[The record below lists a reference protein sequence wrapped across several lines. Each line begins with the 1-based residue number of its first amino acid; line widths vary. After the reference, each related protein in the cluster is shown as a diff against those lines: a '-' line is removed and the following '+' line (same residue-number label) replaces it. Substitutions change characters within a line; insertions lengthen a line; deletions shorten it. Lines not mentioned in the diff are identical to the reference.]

1 MLYDVGKINTFYN
14 HSHGQ
19 IVAKLLRE
27 DLSNIWEPSKTTSN
41 LAVGFP
47 FYFFPE
53 DIICPVL
60 MPVEIGG
67 IAWAHNQEIYTAIID
82 SNSWPLESDS
92 IDCIF
97 ISHALEFITDHHS
110 FLMEAGRVLKSAG
123 KLILMVPQRRGLWLR
138 TETTPFGHG
147 TPFSKGQIFRLL
159 KNTGLNPEKC
169 TSSLF
174 LPPFAYKLPE
184 ALSNQIEIVGE
195 HLLQLLGGVLIV
207 EATKMV
213 YAEPKKNRAKTKA
226 RLFAPVKSQS
236 AYSSSE

>member
-19 IVAKLLRE
+19 MVAKLLRE

-41 LAVGFP
+41 LAIGFP

-97 ISHALEFITDHHS
+97 ISHALEFIPDHHS

-123 KLILMVPQRRGLWLR
+123 KLILMVPHRRGLWLR

-236 AYSSSE
+236 AYSSYE

>member
-27 DLSNIWEPSKTTSN
+27 ELSNIWEPSKTTSN

-123 KLILMVPQRRGLWLR
+123 KLILLVPHRRGLWLR

-169 TSSLF
+169 TRSLF

>member
-14 HSHGQ
+14 HAHGQ
-19 IVAKLLRE
+19 MVAKLLRE
-27 DLSNIWEPSKTTSN
+27 DLSNIWDPSKTASN

-53 DIICPVL
+53 DVICPVL

-67 IAWAHNQEIYTAIID
+67 IAWVHTQEIYTAIID

-123 KLILMVPQRRGLWLR
+123 KLILMVPHRRGLWLR

-169 TSSLF
+169 TRSLF

-184 ALSNQIEIVGE
+184 ALSNQMEIVGE

>member
-123 KLILMVPQRRGLWLR
+123 KLILMVPHRRGFWLR

-169 TSSLF
+169 TRSLF

-236 AYSSSE
+236 VYSSSE

>member
-27 DLSNIWEPSKTTSN
+27 ELSNIWEPSKTTSN

-97 ISHALEFITDHHS
+97 ISNDLEFITDHHS
-110 FLMEAGRVLKSAG
+110 F
-123 KLILMVPQRRGLWLR
+123 
-138 TETTPFGHG
+138 
-147 TPFSKGQIFRLL
+147 
-159 KNTGLNPEKC
+159 
-169 TSSLF
+169 
-174 LPPFAYKLPE
+174 
-184 ALSNQIEIVGE
+184 
-195 HLLQLLGGVLIV
+195 
-207 EATKMV
+207 
-213 YAEPKKNRAKTKA
+213 
-226 RLFAPVKSQS
+226 
-236 AYSSSE
+236 

>member
-27 DLSNIWEPSKTTSN
+27 DLSNIWEPSKTASN

-123 KLILMVPQRRGLWLR
+123 KLILMVPHRRGLWLR

-169 TSSLF
+169 TRSLF

-184 ALSNQIEIVGE
+184 ALTHQIEIVGE

>member
-27 DLSNIWEPSKTTSN
+27 ELSNIWEPSKTTSN

-123 KLILMVPQRRGLWLR
+123 KLILLVPHRRGLWLR

-169 TSSLF
+169 TRSLF

-236 AYSSSE
+236 AYYSSE

>member
-27 DLSNIWEPSKTTSN
+27 ELSNIWEPSKTTSN

-123 KLILMVPQRRGLWLR
+123 KLILMVPHRRGLWLR

-169 TSSLF
+169 TRSLF

>member
-97 ISHALEFITDHHS
+97 ISHALEFIPDHHS

-123 KLILMVPQRRGLWLR
+123 KLILMVPHRRGLWLR

-169 TSSLF
+169 TRSLF

-226 RLFAPVKSQS
+226 RLFAPIKSQS
-236 AYSSSE
+236 AYSSYE

>member
-97 ISHALEFITDHHS
+97 ISHALEFIPDHHS

-123 KLILMVPQRRGLWLR
+123 KLILMVPHRRGLWLR

-147 TPFSKGQIFRLL
+147 TPFSKGQIFKLL

-169 TSSLF
+169 TRSLF
-174 LPPFAYKLPE
+174 LPPIAYKLPK

>member
-1 MLYDVGKINTFYN
+1 MLYDVSKINTFYN
-14 HSHGQ
+14 NSHGQ
-19 IVAKLLRE
+19 MVAKLLRE

-123 KLILMVPQRRGLWLR
+123 KLILMVPHRRGLWLR

-169 TSSLF
+169 TRSLF

-184 ALSNQIEIVGE
+184 ALTHQIEIVGE

>member
-1 MLYDVGKINTFYN
+1 MLYDVSKINTFYN

-97 ISHALEFITDHHS
+97 ISHALEFIPDHHS

-123 KLILMVPQRRGLWLR
+123 KLILLVPHRRGLWLR

-184 ALSNQIEIVGE
+184 ALSNKIEVVGE